1 MGPLPKSKGRVE
13 YVLTAICMATRWPE
27 AIPLRSVMARA
38 VADAVIDMFGRIG
51 LPLQIVADNGVQFTC
66 KLMKIFTDI

>member
-1 MGPLPKSKGRVE
+1 
-13 YVLTAICMATRWPE
+13 MATSWPE

-51 LPLQIVADNGVQFTC
+51 LPFRLLQTMVSSLQVSS
-66 KLMKIFTDI
+66 